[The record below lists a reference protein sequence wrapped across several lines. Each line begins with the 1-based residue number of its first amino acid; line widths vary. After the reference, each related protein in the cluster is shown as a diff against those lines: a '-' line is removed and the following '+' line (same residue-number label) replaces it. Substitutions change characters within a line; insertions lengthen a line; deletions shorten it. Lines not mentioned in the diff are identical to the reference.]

1 MDGEERQKREQSGTV
16 FEPFLSSSSA
26 QTTPPLMPSIAN
38 LYSRMENA
46 ECSMENGEWSM
57 ESCLGGASKA

>member
-1 MDGEERQKREQSGTV
+1 MDGDKRQKREQSGTA

-38 LYSRMENA
+38 LYSRKENA